1 MTIMNE
7 GDEIITEVH
16 DKAFKE
22 VLAILDKY
30 FDGWIIGVMVESPEH
45 KKQADRFAYN
55 GGMLTAIGLSA
66 KLSKTLLDDDV
77 SE

>member
-1 MTIMNE
+1 MNE

-16 DKAFKE
+16 DEAFKK
-22 VLAILDKY
+22 ILTLLDNY

-66 KLSKTLLDDDV
+66 KLTKILLDDKV
-77 SE
+77 E